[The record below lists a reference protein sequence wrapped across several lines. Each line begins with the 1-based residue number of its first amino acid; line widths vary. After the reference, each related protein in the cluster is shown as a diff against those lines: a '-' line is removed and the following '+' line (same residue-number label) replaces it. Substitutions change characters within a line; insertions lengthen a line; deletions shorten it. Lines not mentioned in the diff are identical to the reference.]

1 MNLFAC
7 PPRSWRAAPS
17 PFSPILST
25 IFPPFSV
32 EKYRIS
38 ISAEI
43 IFQNRIVHGSQL
55 SCDRYIIHTYNVISD
70 CAFTRRKWQRLNNA
84 LCDTIVRKES

>member
-32 EKYRIS
+32 EKYKER
-38 ISAEI
+38 E
-43 IFQNRIVHGSQL
+43 R
-55 SCDRYIIHTYNVISD
+55 
-70 CAFTRRKWQRLNNA
+70 QR
-84 LCDTIVRKES
+84 TEFPYRPR